1 MVFTNRS
8 FKRRLTRKA
17 RKAKRKS
24 RKQRGGNVLDGK
36 LGPNSSNYG
45 QYGTVSDTPD
55 FMP

>member
-45 QYGTVSDTPD
+45 QYGTVSDTTD